1 MRIFGVRRVTRN
13 FPGVATPPDPP
24 TVFGTNQT
32 CLPTSRF
39 VQILP
44 NMQYFSNQ
52 WSMQFFFT
60 SGIGPDILMKVF
72 EGYIIFLIWAASVL
86 FKGFQSGALLNTI
99 SFHEEIWLITKALKN
114 AGFNY
119 ATSSI
124 PKTKN
129 KKTKIKAK
137 VVG

>member
-1 MRIFGVRRVTRN
+1 MKIFGVRRVTRN

-44 NMQYFSNQ
+44 NMQYFCNQ

-72 EGYIIFLIWAASVL
+72 EGYIIFLIWAATVL
-86 FKGFQSGALLNTI
+86 FKGFQSGALLKMPP
-99 SFHEEIWLITKALKN
+99 SPFM
-114 AGFNY
+114 
-119 ATSSI
+119 
-124 PKTKN
+124 
-129 KKTKIKAK
+129 KKF
-137 VVG
+137 G